1 MKDRRTV
8 VIYKLENELQNI
20 FEILFARY
28 QFIKFLE
35 NIKFLQA
42 VKKSTYTFNTDNFL
56 LQYTPY
62 SIELFFE
69 YEDNNTKQIET
80 LNKLLDE
87 YFPSPNPYDTI
98 ETPDEDNTETIS
110 NLTRIANV
118 SDELFVLNQSYIKNQ
133 LEKYLIGLKVK
144 L

>member
-28 QFIKFLE
+28 QFVKLLE
-35 NIKFLQA
+35 EIKFLQA
-42 VKKSTYTFNTDNFL
+42 VKKSTYTFDTNSFL

-62 SIELFFE
+62 SIKLFFE
-69 YEDNNTKQIET
+69 YEDSNTKQIET

-87 YFPSPNPYDTI
+87 YFPSPNPYDAI
-98 ETPDEDNTETIS
+98 EIPDKDNTKTIS
-110 NLTRIANV
+110 NLIRIANA
-118 SDELFVLNQSYIKNQ
+118 SDELFILNSSYVKKQ